1 MPQLNAIG
9 IVASDMARSIRFY
22 RLLGLEVPETPG
34 EGHIDTVLP
43 NGVRFMLDSEEII
56 RSFRPDWSR
65 AAGNQ
70 LALAFECDSPAE
82 VDELG
87 AGLGLRWL
95 AAALGGADVLATD
108 WAEGAVELLREN
120 AARNSV
126 ALRAERVRWDEA
138 EPLLAEAPWT
148 LVLGSD
154 LLYEQRNADQLLDLL
169 PRLGADVL
177 LADPRRPFAKGFLI
191 GAADRWEVETESY
204 AGVELHRLRPA
215 VRPLR

>member
-9 IVASDMARSIRFY
+9 VVASDMARSIRFY

-82 VDELG
+82 VDETY
-87 AGLGLRWL
+87 RR
-95 AAALGGADVLATD
+95 
-108 WAEGAVELLREN
+108 AVEAGFHGEK
-120 AARNSV
+120 
-126 ALRAERVRWDEA
+126 EPWDA
-138 EPLLAEAPWT
+138 FW
-148 LVLGSD
+148 G
-154 LLYEQRNADQLLDLL
+154 QRYAQ
-169 PRLGADVL
+169 
-177 LADPRRPFAKGFLI
+177 LADPDGVPVDL
-191 GAADRWEVETESY
+191 Y
-204 AGVELHRLRPA
+204 ASL
-215 VRPLR
+215 